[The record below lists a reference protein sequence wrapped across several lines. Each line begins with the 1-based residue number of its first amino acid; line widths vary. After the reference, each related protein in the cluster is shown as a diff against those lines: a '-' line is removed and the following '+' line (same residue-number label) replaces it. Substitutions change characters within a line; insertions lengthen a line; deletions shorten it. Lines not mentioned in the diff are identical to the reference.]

1 MEEKNASSLVSV
13 PAAIIIGSVLISVA
27 ILISGGILKLNG
39 FAKGG
44 VSPNPVVA
52 GASAQPVLTP
62 EPENTGPVE
71 VSVDDDPVTGDKNA
85 KLTMIEFSDY
95 ECPFCKRYFDTTY
108 LEIMKNYVDTG
119 KMKIVYRDLPLSFHQ
134 NAHKEAQAANCAKD
148 QGGDSAYFKFHDE
161 MFTKTT
167 SNGTGLSIE
176 ELPALASNVGLNGS
190 LLKQCLESG
199 KHKEEV
205 DKDIADASKAGADG
219 TPSFFIGKS
228 TPNGVISGVRIV
240 GAQPFSAFKTV
251 IEEQLSK

>member
-27 ILISGGILKLNG
+27 ILISGGVLKLKS
-39 FAKGG
+39 FAKAD
-44 VSPNPVVA
+44 VSPDPVVA
-52 GASAQPVLTP
+52 GASAQPSVIP
-62 EPENTGPVE
+62 EPEDIGPVK
-71 VSVDDDPVTGDKNA
+71 VSVDDDPVIGDKNA

-108 LEIMKNYVDTG
+108 QEIKKNYVDTG
-119 KMKIVYRDLPLSFHQ
+119 KIKIVYRDLPLSFHQ

-148 QGGDSAYFKFHDE
+148 QGGDGAYFKFHDE
-161 MFTKTT
+161 MFAKTT

-176 ELPALASNVGLNGS
+176 ELPALASNVGLNGT

-199 KHKEEV
+199 KHKQEV
-205 DKDIADASKAGADG
+205 DKDLADASKAGADG

-228 TPNGVISGVRIV
+228 SQDGIIEGVRII
-240 GAQPFSAFKTV
+240 GAQPFSSFKTV